1 MDEEKKKEVAV
12 FRFAVIHDLVNGI
25 YLDHGE
31 QERLIREKCDRKW
44 PIPHSTKTR
53 ISRSTILRWVRLY
66 KAGNGKLESLYPGKR
81 SDCGKSRALDEEM
94 ALSLIRT
101 REELPK
107 ATVPRLVEEMKHRGM
122 ITPGRDLPLSTA
134 YRFLHCHNLM
144 GRDRGEPEDRRRYE
158 SELPNDMW
166 QSDVMHGPVVEVGG
180 RMKKSYLIAFIDD
193 HSRLIPHG
201 EFYPSERLTS
211 FLDAFENALLKR
223 GLPRKLYVDNGS
235 AFRSKHLEHITAS
248 LGIALIHSRPYKPEG
263 RGKIE
268 RFFRTVRGD
277 FLACL
282 RAPSLRQTG
291 FTGTTME
298 ELNESFDK
306 WLNDTYHQRKH
317 TSTGQSPFKR
327 FAAHMECIRTVPENL
342 RDYFRKVARRRVARD
357 RTITLDGRLYEAPV
371 PLIGKQVTVLY
382 HDYEQVEVTWQGK
395 SYGFLVPVNL
405 NINCRVKRDRNRA
418 TDIEASEG
426 SHYTGGRLWSRNEK
440 GKKANETSESKEK
453 EVTS

>member
-1 MDEEKKKEVAV
+1 MDEEKKKGVAV

-31 QERLIREKCDRKW
+31 QERLIREKCERKW
-44 PIPHSTKTR
+44 PIPYSTKTR

-81 SDCGKSRALDEEM
+81 SDCGKSRALDEET

-107 ATVPRLVEEMKHRGM
+107 ATVSRLVEEMKHRGM
-122 ITPGRDLPLSTA
+122 IIPGRVLPLSTV

-144 GRDRGEPEDRRRYE
+144 GRDRGKPEDRRRYE

-166 QSDVMHGPVVEVGG
+166 QSDVMHGPMVKVGD

-201 EFYPSERLTS
+201 EFYLSERLTS
-211 FLDAFENALLKR
+211 FLDAFEKALLKR

-235 AFRSKHLEHITAS
+235 AFRSKHLEHIAAS
-248 LGIALIHSRPYKPEG
+248 LGVALIHSRPYKPEG

-277 FLACL
+277 VLA
-282 RAPSLRQTG
+282 G

-327 FAAHMECIRTVPENL
+327 FAAHMECIRTAPENL
-342 RDYFRKVARRRVARD
+342 MDYFRKVARRRVARD

-395 SYGFLVPVNL
+395 SYGFLVPVDL
-405 NINCRVKRDRNRA
+405 NINCRVKRDKNRA

-426 SHYTGGRLWSRNEK
+426 SHYTGGQLWSRNEK
-440 GKKANETSESKEK
+440 GKKATEPGERKK
-453 EVTS
+453 MEVMS

>member
-1 MDEEKKKEVAV
+1 MDEEKKKEIAV

-53 ISRSTILRWVRLY
+53 ISPDESGWVRLY

-81 SDCGKSRALDEEM
+81 SDCGKSRALDEET

-107 ATVPRLVEEMKHRGM
+107 ATVPRLVEEMKRRGM

-144 GRDRGEPEDRRRYE
+144 RRDRGETEDRRRYE
-158 SELPNDMW
+158 AELPNDMW
-166 QSDVMHGPVVEVGG
+166 QSDVMHGPMVKVGD
-180 RMKKSYLIAFIDD
+180 RMKKSHLIAFIDD

-201 EFYPSERLTS
+201 KFYLSEKLTS
-211 FLDAFENALLKR
+211 FLDAFEKALLKR

-277 FLACL
+277 VLA
-282 RAPSLRQTG
+282 G

-298 ELNESFDK
+298 EMNESFDK

-317 TSTGQSPFKR
+317 TSTGQSPFQR
-327 FAAHMECIRTVPENL
+327 FAAHMECIRTAPETL

-371 PLIGKQVTVLY
+371 PLIGKRVTVLY
-382 HDYEQVEVTWQGK
+382 HDYEQVEVTWQEK

-405 NINCRVKRDRNRA
+405 NINCRVKRDKNRA
-418 TDIEASEG
+418 TDIDASEG
-426 SHYTGGRLWSRNEK
+426 SHYTGGQLWSRNEK
-440 GKKANETSESKEK
+440 GKKANETGESKEK
-453 EVTS
+453 EVAS

>member
-1 MDEEKKKEVAV
+1 MDEDKKKEVAV
-12 FRFAVIHDLVNGI
+12 FRFAVIHDLANGT

-44 PIPHSTKTR
+44 SIPHSTKTR

-66 KAGNGKLESLYPGKR
+66 KASNGKLESLYPGKR
-81 SDCGKSRALDEEM
+81 SDCGKSRALDEET

-122 ITPGRDLPLSTA
+122 ITPGRELPLSTA

-144 GRDRGEPEDRRRYE
+144 GREREETEDRRRYE
-158 SELPNDMW
+158 AEHPNDMW
-166 QSDVMHGPVVEVGG
+166 QSDVMHGPMVEVGD

-201 EFYPSERLTS
+201 EFYLSERLTS
-211 FLDAFENALLKR
+211 FLDAFEKALLKR

-277 FLACL
+277 VLA
-282 RAPSLRQTG
+282 G

-298 ELNESFDK
+298 KLNESLDT
-306 WLNDTYHQRKH
+306 WLNDIYHQRKH
-317 TSTGQSPFKR
+317 TSTGQSPFQR
-327 FAAHMECIRTVPENL
+327 FAAHMECIRTAPENL
-342 RDYFRKVARRRVARD
+342 RDYFRKVTRRRVARD

-405 NINCRVKRDRNRA
+405 NINCRVKRDKNRA
-418 TDIEASEG
+418 TDIETSEG
-426 SHYTGGRLWSRNEK
+426 SHYTGGQLWSRNEK
-440 GKKANETSESKEK
+440 GKKANETGESKK
-453 EVTS
+453 MEVTS

>member
-1 MDEEKKKEVAV
+1 MDEEKKKEIAV

-31 QERLIREKCDRKW
+31 QERLIGEKCERKW
-44 PIPHSTKTR
+44 SIPHSAKTR

-66 KAGNGKLESLYPGKR
+66 KASNGKLESLYPGKR
-81 SDCGKSRALDEEM
+81 SDCGKSRALDEETV
-94 ALSLIRT
+94 LSLIRT

-107 ATVPRLVEEMKHRGM
+107 ATVPRLVEEMKHRG
-122 ITPGRDLPLSTA
+122 IVAPGRELPLSTV

-144 GRDRGEPEDRRRYE
+144 RRNGGMPEDRRRYE

-166 QSDVMHGPVVEVGG
+166 QSDVMHGPMITVGD
-180 RMKKSYLIAFIDD
+180 RTKKSYLIAFIDD

-201 EFYPSERLTS
+201 EFYLSERLTS
-211 FLDAFENALLKR
+211 FLDAFEKALLKR

-248 LGIALIHSRPYKPEG
+248 MGIALIHSKPYKPEG

-268 RFFRTVRGD
+268 RFFRTVRGN
-277 FLACL
+277 FL
-282 RAPSLRQTG
+282 TG

-298 ELNESFDK
+298 ELNESFDL
-306 WLNDTYHQRKH
+306 WCNDLYHQRKH
-317 TSTGQSPFKR
+317 RSTAQSPFKR
-327 FAAHMECIRTVPENL
+327 FAAHMECIRTAPENL
-342 RDYFRKVARRRVARD
+342 RDYFRKVARRRVAKD

-382 HDYEQVEVTWQGK
+382 HDYEQVECTWQGA

-405 NINCRVKRDRNRA
+405 NINCRVKRDKNRA
-418 TDIEASEG
+418 TNIETTEG
-426 SHYTGGRLWSRNEK
+426 SQYTGGRLWSRNEK
-440 GKKANETSESKEK
+440 GKKAIDERKK
-453 EVTS
+453 IEVSS

>member
-1 MDEEKKKEVAV
+1 MDEEKKKEIAV

-25 YLDHGE
+25 CLDHGE

-44 PIPHSTKTR
+44 SIPHSAKTR

-66 KAGNGKLESLYPGKR
+66 KASNGKLESLYPGKR
-81 SDCGKSRALDEEM
+81 SDCGKSRALGEET

-107 ATVPRLVEEMKHRGM
+107 ATVPRLVEEMKRRGM
-122 ITPGRDLPLSTA
+122 ITQGSDLPLSTA

-166 QSDVMHGPVVEVGG
+166 QCDVMHGPMVEVGD

-201 EFYPSERLTS
+201 EFYLSERLTS
-211 FLDAFENALLKR
+211 FLDAFEKALLKR

-277 FLACL
+277 VL
-282 RAPSLRQTG
+282 TG

-298 ELNESFDK
+298 EMNESFDK
-306 WLNDTYHQRKH
+306 WINDIYHQRKH
-317 TSTGQSPFKR
+317 TSTGESPFKR
-327 FAAHMECIRTVPENL
+327 FAAHMECIRTAPENL
-342 RDYFRKVARRRVARD
+342 RDYFRKVTRRRVARD

-405 NINCRVKRDRNRA
+405 NINCRVKRDKNRA

-426 SHYTGGRLWSRNEK
+426 SHYTGGRLWSAESGKKNEK
-440 GKKANETSESKEK
+440 KIKTNEAGKKRKM

>member
-31 QERLIREKCDRKW
+31 QERLVREKCDRKW

-66 KAGNGKLESLYPGKR
+66 KASNGKLESLYPGKR
-81 SDCGKSRALDEEM
+81 SDCGRSRALDEET

-107 ATVPRLVEEMKHRGM
+107 ATVPRLVEEMKRRGM
-122 ITPGRDLPLSTA
+122 ITSERDLPLSTV

-144 GRDRGEPEDRRRYE
+144 ERDRGKPEDRRRYE

-166 QSDVMHGPVVEVGG
+166 QSDVMHGPMVEVGG
-180 RMKKSYLIAFIDD
+180 KMKKSYLIAFIDD

-201 EFYPSERLTS
+201 EFYLSERLTS
-211 FLDAFENALLKR
+211 FLDAFEKALLKR

-277 FLACL
+277 MLA
-282 RAPSLRQTG
+282 G
-291 FTGTTME
+291 FTGTTMDE
-298 ELNESFDK
+298 INESFDM
-306 WLNDTYHQRKH
+306 WLNDIYHQRKH
-317 TSTGQSPFKR
+317 TSTGESPFKR
-327 FAAHMECIRTVPENL
+327 FAAHMECIRTAPETL
-342 RDYFRKVARRRVARD
+342 KDYFRKVARRRVARD

-405 NINCRVKRDRNRA
+405 NINCRVKRDKNRE
-418 TDIEASEG
+418 TDIETSEE

-440 GKKANETSESKEK
+440 GKKANETGESKEK
-453 EVTS
+453 EVAS